1 MSDKSNDQE
10 NTFDLVI
17 IGSGPG
23 GYVAAIRAAQ
33 LGLKVACVEK
43 DRSLGGTCL
52 NVGCIPS
59 KALLESS
66 ERFAEARDHFAD
78 HGIKASVELD
88 LPTMLGRKDKIVSQ
102 LTGGIAGLFKKNQIT
117 RVEGLGSIPSVG
129 EVLVKGSDGSE
140 RRLKADKIL
149 IATGSVPASI
159 PGVELDGD
167 RVGTSTEALAYASVP
182 EHLIVIG
189 AGVIGLELGSVWARL
204 GAKVTV
210 LEFMPKLLPT
220 MDEEVA
226 RLALRLF
233 KRQGLSFTFGARVQ
247 SAAVDGDAVKVT
259 YKSASGEEVTIDG
272 DRVLVA
278 VGRRPCTAG
287 LGLEALKVETDR
299 RGHIVVDEH
308 YRTSVAGIWA
318 IGDVIPGPMLAH
330 KASEEGIAAVEG
342 MLGNPGHVCYDAV
355 PNIIY
360 THPEIASVGKTE
372 LELKNAEIP
381 YRKGSFP
388 FMANGR
394 AKALGQTDGM
404 VKILAHAETD
414 RILGVHC
421 IGPRAGDLIAEA
433 AIAIEF
439 SASAEDL
446 ARSVHAHPTL
456 AEVVK
461 EAALAVDD
469 RVIHI

>member
-1 MSDKSNDQE
+1 MESE
-10 NTFDLVI
+10 NNFDLVI

-33 LGLKVACVEK
+33 LGLRVACVEK
-43 DRSLGGTCL
+43 DKTLGGTCL

-59 KALLESS
+59 KAMLESS
-66 ERFAEARDHFAD
+66 ERFVDARDHLAE
-78 HGIKASVELD
+78 HGVKVEGVGLD
-88 LPTMLGRKDKIVSQ
+88 LGVMLARKEKIVGQ
-102 LTGGIAGLFKKNQIT
+102 LTGGIAMLFKKNKVT
-117 RVEGLGSIPSVG
+117 RVEGLGRLAGPGRV
-129 EVLVKGSDGSE
+129 VVTGSDGSTCE
-140 RRLKADKIL
+140 LSAGKIL
-149 IATGSVPASI
+149 IATGSVPATI

-167 RVGTSTEALAYASVP
+167 RIGTSTEALAYSAVP

-189 AGVIGLELGSVWARL
+189 AGVIGLEMSSVWARL
-204 GAKVTV
+204 GAKVTL

-220 MDEEVA
+220 MDDEVA

-233 KRQGLSFTFGARVQ
+233 QRQGMTFNFGARVK
-247 SAAVDGDAVKVT
+247 SAVREGDLVKVT
-259 YKSASGEEVTIDG
+259 YASASGEEATITG

-278 VGRRPCTAG
+278 VGRRPATQG
-287 LGLEALKVETDR
+287 LGLDTLGIETDR
-299 RGHIVVDEH
+299 RGHIIVDEH
-308 YRTSVAGIWA
+308 YKTSAANVWA

-342 MLGNPGHVCYDAV
+342 MVGPPGHVCYDAIPSIV
-355 PNIIY
+355 Y
-360 THPEIASVGKTE
+360 TNPEIAMVGKSE
-372 LELKNAEIP
+372 LELKNAGIP
-381 YRKGSFP
+381 YKKGSFP
-388 FMANGR
+388 FAANGR
-394 AKALGQTDGM
+394 AKALGQTDGF

-414 RILGVHC
+414 RILGVQC

-433 AIAIEF
+433 AIAVEF

-456 AEVVK
+456 AEAVK
-461 EAALAVDD
+461 EAALAVAG